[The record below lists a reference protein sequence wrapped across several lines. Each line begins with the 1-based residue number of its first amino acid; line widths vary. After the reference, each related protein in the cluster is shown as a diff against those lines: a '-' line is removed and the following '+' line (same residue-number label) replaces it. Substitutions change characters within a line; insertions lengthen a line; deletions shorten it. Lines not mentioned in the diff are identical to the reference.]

1 MNKPD
6 FERHGYRVIE
16 QLGQN
21 YQNGRFTYKAT
32 REDGQTV
39 VIKQFKF
46 VVSKDWS
53 GYKAVEREI
62 EVLQKLDHPGI
73 PRILDAFDSGDGV
86 CLVQEYK
93 NAQPLSTVRVAP
105 KDVKKIAVAVLEIL
119 VYLQQQNPPVI
130 HRDLKPEN
138 ILVDAQGNVY
148 LIDFGLARVGSGED
162 VAASSVIA
170 GTLGFMPPEQL
181 LNRPL
186 TEASDLY
193 GLGATL
199 ICLLTETDSTE
210 VGSLFDSQFRF
221 AFKLPQS
228 DRRLTKWLQKMV
240 QPDLKKRFPNAQAAL
255 AAFEPVGNSPIQ
267 FSLGDPP
274 IPYASLALW
283 FVICCAG
290 AFLVAN
296 AGADTGFGAVVG
308 MIAGVVLGVVLGAGE
323 KIWNRAIASAVIG
336 ASGGALVSAGATA
349 GADFGVGAFV
359 GAVGG
364 FVLVS
369 AALVVVLDLMF
380 RALEKP
386 LLNVPPEVVLF
397 ENPYPT
403 GTALPNGERAAASS
417 KLNLAVALLLT
428 AAYGCSLGV
437 GFSVGFSQ
445 LWLILLGSVPLAG
458 FLYRKLKRDRPVQVN
473 PNELPK

>member
-6 FERHGYRVIE
+6 FKHHGYQVIE

-46 VVSKDWS
+46 VVGKNWS

-62 EVLQKLDHPGI
+62 EVLQSLDHPGI

-93 NAQPLSTVRVAP
+93 NAQPLSVKGMAIE
-105 KDVKKIAVAVLEIL
+105 DVKKIAVAVLKIL
-119 VYLQQQNPPVI
+119 VYLQQQNPPVV

-148 LIDFGLARVGSGED
+148 LIDFGLARVGSGE

-186 TEASDLY
+186 TNASDLY

-199 ICLLTETDSTE
+199 ICLLTNTSSTE
-210 VGSLFDSQFRF
+210 VGFLFNSQFRF
-221 AFKLPQS
+221 SFKLPQS
-228 DRRLTKWLQKMV
+228 DRRMTKWLQKMV
-240 QPDLKKRFPNAQAAL
+240 QPDLEKRFPNAQAAL
-255 AAFEPVGNSPIQ
+255 AAFELVLSPK
-267 FSLGDPP
+267 FRGDTQ
-274 IPYASLALW
+274 IPYAPLALW
-283 FVICCAG
+283 LAICCGG

-296 AGADTGFGAVVG
+296 AGADTVAGAVVG
-308 MIAGVVLGVVLGAGE
+308 LIGGGVLGVVLGAGE
-323 KIWNRAIASAVIG
+323 EIWIRAIASAMIG
-336 ASGGALVSAGATA
+336 AIGGAVVSAGATV
-349 GADFGVGAFV
+349 GVV

-364 FVLVS
+364 FALVS
-369 AALVVVLDLMF
+369 AALVVVFDLMF

-386 LLNVPPEVVLF
+386 LLNVPPEAV
-397 ENPYPT
+397 P
-403 GTALPNGERAAASS
+403 AAASS

-428 AAYGCSLGV
+428 AAHGGSLGI
-437 GFSVGFSQ
+437 GLSVGFSQ
-445 LWLILLGSVPLAG
+445 LWLQLLLLSTGVPLAS
-458 FLYRKLKRDRPVQVN
+458 FLVYGRINRDRLIAQSEQAPKQLVN
-473 PNELPK
+473 

>member
-6 FERHGYRVIE
+6 FKRHGYRVIE

-21 YQNGRFTYKAT
+21 YHSGRFTYKAT

-46 VVSKDWS
+46 VVSKNWS

-73 PRILDAFDSGDGV
+73 PRILDAFDPGDGV

-93 NAQPLSTVRVAP
+93 NAQPLSTVRMTPEEVN
-105 KDVKKIAVAVLEIL
+105 KIAVEILEIL
-119 VYLQQQNPPVI
+119 VYLQQQNPPVV

-148 LIDFGLARVGSGED
+148 LIDFGLARVGSGD

-186 TEASDLY
+186 TQASDLY

-240 QPDLKKRFPNAQAAL
+240 QPDLEKRFPNAQAAL
-255 AAFEPVGNSPIQ
+255 DAFKPVVNSPIQ
-267 FSLGDPP
+267 FSLGDTY
-274 IPYASLALW
+274 IPYAPLALW

-296 AGADTGFGAVVG
+296 AGADTLAGAIVG
-308 MIAGVVLGVVLGAGE
+308 MIAGGVLGVVLGAGE
-323 KIWNRAIASAVIG
+323 IWLRAIAGAVIG
-336 ASGGALVSAGATA
+336 ASSGAVVSAGATA
-349 GADFGVGAFV
+349 GANYGAGAFV

-364 FVLVS
+364 FALVS
-369 AALVVVLDLMF
+369 AALVVVFDLMF

-386 LLNVPPEVVLF
+386 LLNVPPEPL
-397 ENPYPT
+397 
-403 GTALPNGERAAASS
+403 RAAASS

-428 AAYGCSLGV
+428 AAYGGSLGI
-437 GFSVGFSQ
+437 GFSVGISR
-445 LWLILLGSVPLAG
+445 LWLILLGSVPLAT
-458 FLYRKLKRDRPVQVN
+458 FLYRELNRDRLVQVN

>member
-6 FERHGYRVIE
+6 FERHGYQVTE

-21 YQNGRFTYKAT
+21 YQSGRFTYKAT

-73 PRILDAFDSGDGV
+73 PRILDAFDPGDGV

-93 NAQPLSTVRVAP
+93 NAQPLSVVGMALE
-105 KDVKKIAVAVLEIL
+105 DVKNIAVAVLEIL
-119 VYLQQQNPPVI
+119 VYLQQQNPPVV

-148 LIDFGLARVGSGED
+148 LIDFGLARVGSGEG

-186 TEASDLY
+186 TTASDLY

-221 AFKLPQS
+221 RFKLTQS
-228 DRRLTKWLQKMV
+228 DRRLSKWLQKMV
-240 QPDLKKRFPNAQAAL
+240 QPDLEKRFPNAQAAL
-255 AAFEPVGNSPIQ
+255 AAFEPVLNSPIQ
-267 FSLGDPP
+267 FSFGDTH
-274 IPYASLALW
+274 IPYAPLALW
-283 FVICCAG
+283 FVICCGG
-290 AFLVAN
+290 AFLIAN
-296 AGADTGFGAVVG
+296 AVADAVFGAVVG
-308 MIAGVVLGVVLGAGE
+308 MIGGVVLGIVLGAGE
-323 KIWNRAIASAVIG
+323 EKIWLRAIASAMIG
-336 ASGGALVSAGATA
+336 AIGGAVVSAGATA
-349 GADFGVGAFV
+349 GVM

-369 AALVVVLDLMF
+369 LALVVVLDLMF

-386 LLNVPPEVVLF
+386 VNF
-397 ENPYPT
+397 
-403 GTALPNGERAAASS
+403 
-417 KLNLAVALLLT
+417 NLAVALLLT
-428 AAYGCSLGV
+428 AAHGISLGI
-437 GFSVGFSQ
+437 GLSIGFSQ
-445 LWLILLGSVPLAG
+445 LWLQLMLLGTGLPLAS
-458 FLYRKLKRDRPVQVN
+458 FLIYGQVNRDRLITQSEHAPKQLVNRIAQHPVDWSRII
-473 PNELPK
+473 K